1 MRKFILFFSIAAMLM
16 SCSKD
21 AEGVDSNEVKTI
33 PINLPGSVWK
43 SNTYAASSGDRAK
56 ITLSFIGEDK
66 LTLLLEFENGTK
78 VEAVEGLW
86 YIYHSYLNEIS
97 TGSILDKGGEIK
109 ITKEGQSEALYIQR
123 LSDFYMGKLGNGNY
137 RTATEE
143 QLKTLG
149 GKEKLD
155 NTFNLFHKLMNNT
168 TIKIESSNKLVID
181 KDEFYRQ

>member
-33 PINLPGSVWK
+33 PINLPSSVWK
-43 SNTYAASSGDRAK
+43 SNTYVGDGGNRVK
-56 ITLSFIGEDK
+56 MTLSFIGEDK
-66 LTLLLEFENGTK
+66 LTLLLEYENGAK
-78 VEAVEGLW
+78 VEAVDGLR
-86 YIYHSYLNEIS
+86 YIHFSYFNEIS
-97 TGSILDKGGEIK
+97 TGSILNEGGEIK
-109 ITKEGQSEALYIQR
+109 IIKGGESEAVYIRR
-123 LSDFYMGKLGNGNY
+123 LSDFYMGKLGNENY
-137 RTATEE
+137 RIVTEE

-155 NTFNLFHKLMNNT
+155 NIFNLFHKLMNNT

-181 KDEFYRQ
+181 KAEFYRQ